1 MKEHKEQI
9 LQELKDELDLL
20 KILYTNKGAAND
32 KLRAWLTKN
41 APAEPIPVVDPPTL
55 PVVVVPDEPVV
66 VPAGDKPDTNT
77 TNPSDPASTASQND
91 ANGTLPSELAPVPFA
106 YSLDYLSYI
115 S

>member
-20 KILYTNKGAAND
+20 KILYKNKGAAND

-41 APAEPIPVVDPPTL
+41 APAVSIPVVDPPTP

-66 VPAGDKPDTNT
+66 VPGGDKPATNT
-77 TNPSDPASTASQND
+77 TNPSDSASTASQND
-91 ANGTLPSELAPVPFA
+91 GNSTSPSEL
-106 YSLDYLSYI
+106 
-115 S
+115 